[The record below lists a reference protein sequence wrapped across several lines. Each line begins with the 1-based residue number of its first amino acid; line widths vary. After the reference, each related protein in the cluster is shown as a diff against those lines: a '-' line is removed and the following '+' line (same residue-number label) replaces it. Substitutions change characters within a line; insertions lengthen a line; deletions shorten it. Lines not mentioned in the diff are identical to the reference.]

1 MSGAHI
7 NPAVTLAFAVRRKFA
22 WAKVLPYMA
31 AQVIGAF
38 VGAALVFLVYFNAID
53 AFNIANHS
61 PRSGG
66 NALATYSIFATF
78 PASYFHG
85 GYAGPLIDQI
95 VGTAFLLI
103 FVVALID
110 LRNTAVGSNLAPLAI
125 GLAVA
130 AIGMSYGANAGY
142 AINPARDF
150 GPRLFAYFAGW
161 GRILPGTY
169 NNGIQDSCSA
179 TTSGYPSW
187 GRSSAASSVSSSTTC
202 SSATSCTPGSRWRRK
217 SRGLS
222 RRLSWRSQG
231 RARRARVR
239 SRESAALTNPRLRP
253 IGPAS
258 SAGKRGKR
266 SSHAGLRR
274 RRRPGGSSSTRF
286 MIFDHSGNEVGK
298 HQLEHEQILPQAGWV
313 EHNPVEI
320 WERTAA
326 VVQSA
331 LHGAGLVAADLAAV
345 GVTNQRE
352 TTIVWNPKT
361 GRSYYNAIVWQD
373 TRTDRSPARFDCDER
388 GGVIRRTAGLPP
400 ATYFSGGKLQWILE
414 NVDGVREAAERG
426 VAVFGNTDFWV
437 FWNLTGGVNGG
448 MHVTDPTNASRTM
461 LMNLET
467 LDWDEEL
474 LSFFRIPR
482 QMLPAIRPS
491 SAPGG
496 YGELTGL
503 AALAGVPL
511 TGDLGDQQAATVGQ
525 VCFTPGEAKNTY
537 GTGNFMLLNTG
548 EEVVRSKNGLLTTVC
563 YQFGE
568 NKPIYALEG
577 SIAVT
582 GSAVQWLRDQ
592 LGIISGAAEVEPLA
606 RQVTDNGGI
615 YFVPAFSGLFA
626 PYWRSDARGAIVGL
640 SRYNTNAHLA
650 RATLEAICYQ
660 SRDVSEAMEQDSG
673 VHLEVLK
680 VDGGV
685 TANDLCMQLQA
696 DILGVP
702 VSRPVVAE
710 TTALGAAYAAGLA
723 TKFWS
728 TPEEL
733 RTNWNESKRW
743 LPQWTEDQRA
753 SGYRGWKK
761 AVERTLNWVEVD

>member
-1 MSGAHI
+1 M
-7 NPAVTLAFAVRRKFA
+7 PD
-22 WAKVLPYMA
+22 Y
-31 AQVIGAF
+31 
-38 VGAALVFLVYFNAID
+38 
-53 AFNIANHS
+53 
-61 PRSGG
+61 
-66 NALATYSIFATF
+66 
-78 PASYFHG
+78 
-85 GYAGPLIDQI
+85 
-95 VGTAFLLI
+95 
-103 FVVALID
+103 
-110 LRNTAVGSNLAPLAI
+110 
-125 GLAVA
+125 VA
-130 AIGMSYGANAGY
+130 AV
-142 AINPARDF
+142 DQ
-150 GPRLFAYFAGW
+150 
-161 GRILPGTY
+161 GT
-169 NNGIQDSCSA
+169 
-179 TTSGYPSW
+179 T
-187 GRSSAASSVSSSTTC
+187 
-202 SSATSCTPGSRWRRK
+202 
-217 SRGLS
+217 
-222 RRLSWRSQG
+222 
-231 RARRARVR
+231 
-239 SRESAALTNPRLRP
+239 
-253 IGPAS
+253 
-258 SAGKRGKR
+258 
-266 SSHAGLRR
+266 
-274 RRRPGGSSSTRF
+274 STRF

-326 VVQSA
+326 VIQTA
-331 LHGAGLVAADLAAV
+331 LNRAGLVAADLAAV
-345 GVTNQRE
+345 GITNQRE
-352 TTIVWNPKT
+352 TTVVWNPKT
-361 GRSYYNAIVWQD
+361 GRPYYNAIVWQD
-373 TRTDRSPARFDCDER
+373 TRTDRIASALDRDER
-388 GGVIRRTAGLPP
+388 GGVIRRKAGLPP
-400 ATYFSGGKLQWILE
+400 ATYFSGGKIQWILE
-414 NVDGVREAAERG
+414 NVAGLREAADRG
-426 VAVFGNTDFWV
+426 EAVFGNTDTWV
-437 FWNLTGGVNGG
+437 IWNLTGGVNGG

-467 LDWDEEL
+467 LDWDDEL
-474 LSFFRIPR
+474 LSFFGIPR

-525 VCFTPGEAKNTY
+525 VCFSPGEAKNTY

-568 NKPIYALEG
+568 NKPVYALEG

-592 LGIISGAAEVEPLA
+592 LGIISGAAEVEALA
-606 RQVTDNGGI
+606 RQVSDNGGV

-660 SRDVSEAMEQDSG
+660 SRDVSDAMEQDSG

-723 TKFWS
+723 TGFWS
-728 TPEEL
+728 TTEEL
-733 RTNWNESKRW
+733 RVNWNESKRW
-743 LPQWTEDQRA
+743 LPEWAEEQRA
-753 SGYRGWKK
+753 SGYLGWKK